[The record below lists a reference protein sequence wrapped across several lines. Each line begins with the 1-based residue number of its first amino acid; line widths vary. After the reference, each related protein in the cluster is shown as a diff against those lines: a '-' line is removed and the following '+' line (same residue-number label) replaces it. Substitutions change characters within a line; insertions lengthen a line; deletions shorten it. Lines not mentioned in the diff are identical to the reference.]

1 MSFLGCHRQYKSRKN
16 ENEKGATFIECAIVV
31 PFLAF
36 MVIATYD
43 LGGAL
48 NQYLSLTR
56 VVYEGARYAATL
68 PGLELGEYIVVSG
81 NAQNQNQ
88 VRDRVVDL
96 LRRSGF
102 DPSTFT
108 LVKTSNDNNQW
119 VSITVERPYESLFG
133 FFNNM
138 PIKVSAT
145 GPYLSLTPAPT
156 GT

>member
-1 MSFLGCHRQYKSRKN
+1 MSFLGYKNSSKTCGD
-16 ENEKGATFIECAIVV
+16 EKGTTFIECAIVL

-36 MVIATYD
+36 MVVATYD

-68 PGLELGEYIVVSG
+68 PGLELGEYTVVAS
-81 NAQNQNQ
+81 NAQNQNH

-102 DPSTFT
+102 DPATFT
-108 LVKTSNDNNQW
+108 VVRTKNDNNQW
-119 VSITVERPYESLFG
+119 VSITLERPYQSMFG

-138 PIKVSAT
+138 PIRVSAS
-145 GPYLSLTPAPT
+145 GPYLSLNSSSAT
-156 GT
+156 

>member
-1 MSFLGCHRQYKSRKN
+1 MCFLGCHLPRKSK
-16 ENEKGATFIECAIVV
+16 ENEKGATMLECAIVL

-36 MVIATYD
+36 MIVATYD

-68 PGLELGEYIVVSG
+68 PGLEVGEYTVASG
-81 NAQNQNQ
+81 AQNQNQ

-102 DPSTFT
+102 DP
-108 LVKTSNDNNQW
+108 
-119 VSITVERPYESLFG
+119 
-133 FFNNM
+133 
-138 PIKVSAT
+138 
-145 GPYLSLTPAPT
+145 
-156 GT
+156 